1 VYSVRIRMELRTNIK
16 ILSINS
22 VESRKNTAGKAK
34 SRLLSIS
41 SAESRVPGDKL
52 LKAKLRADYFS
63 LSLFLYL

>member
-1 VYSVRIRMELRTNIK
+1 MVLRIK
-16 ILSINS
+16 IKTLSIGS
-22 VESRKNTAGKAK
+22 VEGRENTAGKAK

-52 LKAKLRADYFS
+52 LQAKLRADYFS